1 MSIEVCYV
9 FLTFCQSYFYYCN
22 TVCENVI
29 EFCRRR
35 FFRVVEWAS
44 GRDRSCA
51 AVVAERSSRPVISTI
66 SVDVSERSGSRMSA
80 SPAAVCIQHPH
91 CCQGM
96 TVKMLTLPTV
106 WLFNSLSEMSC
117 DCVVVVL
124 CACLLLFVFFEAE
137 KIYKQIIKLISS
149 FGQKRRLGIVAI
161 CHYIQMLLTA
171 TKFRFL

>member
-1 MSIEVCYV
+1 
-9 FLTFCQSYFYYCN
+9 
-22 TVCENVI
+22 
-29 EFCRRR
+29 
-35 FFRVVEWAS
+35 
-44 GRDRSCA
+44 
-51 AVVAERSSRPVISTI
+51 
-66 SVDVSERSGSRMSA
+66 
-80 SPAAVCIQHPH
+80 
-91 CCQGM
+91 
-96 TVKMLTLPTV
+96 
-106 WLFNSLSEMSC
+106 MSC